1 MLSIG
6 VASGGYYASLAQEDY
21 YHQGGEPPG
30 RWHGQGAKALGLSG
44 QVDKDEFLR
53 LCDGFSPTGKALTQ
67 NAGKEDRRAGYDLCF
82 SAPKSVSVLWAL
94 SDEKTRKEIQEAIH
108 EAAKAGVTY
117 LENEAA
123 YTRRGHAGAELEKC
137 KLAVALFEHGTSRA
151 QDPQLHV
158 HAVALNLAIREDGT
172 TGAIESKEF
181 FRHKMAGGAV
191 FRAEFANQLQRRIGV
206 EIVEGVKNTFEIKG
220 VPKEITEEFS
230 KRRTEIEEAMK
241 KEGARGAERAAY
253 YTLTTREKKEHV
265 ARELLFEKWEGIGKE
280 FGFDSQSV
288 INQRIEPRDVAKEKT
303 IVVEEAVLKITQGQA
318 FFTEKE
324 LVRRTAEAAQ
334 TRGLNAK
341 DVLSA
346 ARAYLDTEAIHLGRR
361 GNDRYYTTQEIDA
374 LEKRMLSLVDS
385 SKRMSYEPAKAEK
398 IALQASLNDEQ
409 KKALHHITKKDG
421 GILIVSGMA
430 GTGKTTLLN
439 SAREVWESQGFEV
452 KGAALAAVAAKGLQE
467 GAKIQST
474 TLHKT
479 LLEIERGNLKLDSKT
494 VLVIDEAGMVGT
506 RQMARVVDEVS
517 MSGARLILV
526 GDERQLQPIEHG
538 SPFKAI
544 GDRLGRA
551 ELTDIKRQRDE
562 WAREAVKDFAAG
574 RADKA
579 LLAFAERGQLIVAD
593 DKRQA
598 MNALINDWAATGRK
612 REENLIFA
620 GTKAETWALN
630 RMAQE
635 MRQVKEELGEKSI
648 SVNGQVLFENDRV
661 LFTKN
666 KKLYGVNNGDLGTV
680 KRVDEER
687 GNLTVMLDSGQ
698 QVRIPVAAYQD
709 IELGYAVTTH
719 KGQGKTV
726 RRAFAMVGGEMDHR
740 EFSYVQMSRAREET
754 RIYTEKAEVGSTI
767 AARAKEMSRSRQ
779 KAMAQ
784 DVKRDAIKDLLVNLV
799 QESLQKGINHGR

>member
-6 VASGGYYASLAQEDY
+6 AASGGYYASLAQEDY
-21 YHQGGEPPG
+21 YHAGGEPPG
-30 RWHGQGAKALGLSG
+30 QWHGQGAAALGLSG
-44 QVDKDEFLR
+44 QVDKEQFLQ

-67 NAGKEDRRAGYDLCF
+67 NAGKEDRRAGFDLCF

-94 SDEKTRKEIQEAIH
+94 SDEKTRKEIQDSIH
-108 EAAKAGVTY
+108 EATKAAVTY
-117 LENEAA
+117 LESEAA
-123 YTRRGHAGAELEKC
+123 YTRRGHGGAEQEKC

-158 HAVALNLAIREDGT
+158 HAVALNLAFRADGT
-172 TGAIESKEF
+172 TGAIESKEL

-191 FRAEFANQLQRRIGV
+191 FRAEFASQLQKRLDV
-206 EIVEGVKNTFEIKG
+206 EIVEGVKDTFEIKG

-230 KRRTEIEEAMK
+230 KRRAEIEGAMK
-241 KEGARGAERAAY
+241 KEGANGAERAAY
-253 YTLTTREKKEHV
+253 FTLTTREKKEHV
-265 ARELLFEKWEGIGKE
+265 ARELLFEKWQEVGKE
-280 FGFDSQSV
+280 FGFDPGRV
-288 INQRIEPRDVAKEKT
+288 MNQGIEPKDRAKKKAFA
-303 IVVEEAVLKITQGQA
+303 VEEAVFKITQGQA

-334 TRGLNAK
+334 TKGLSAK

-346 ARAYLDTEAIHLGRR
+346 TRAYLDTEAIQLGRR

-374 LEKRMLSLVDS
+374 LEKRMLSLVES
-385 SKRMSYEPAKAEK
+385 SKRMSYEPVKAEK

-409 KKALHHITKKDG
+409 KKALYHVTQNKG
-421 GILIVSGMA
+421 GILVVSGMA

-439 SAREVWESQGFEV
+439 EARKVWESQGFEV

-467 GAKIQST
+467 GAQIESA

-479 LLEIERGNLKLDSKT
+479 LLEIDRGNLKLTDKT

-506 RQMARVVDEVS
+506 RQMAQVIDEVAK
-517 MSGARLILV
+517 SGAKLVLV
-526 GDERQLQPIEHG
+526 GDEKQLQPIEHG
-538 SPFKAI
+538 APFKAI

-562 WAREAVKDFAAG
+562 WAREAVKDFATG

-579 LLAFAERGQLIVAD
+579 LAAFAERGQLVVAD
-593 DKRQA
+593 DKQQA
-598 MNALINDWAATGRK
+598 MNALINDWAATDKK
-612 REENLIFA
+612 REGSLIFA
-620 GTKAETWALN
+620 GTKAETRALN
-630 RMAQE
+630 QKAQE
-635 MRQVKEELGEKSI
+635 MRQIKEELGTQSI
-648 SVNGQVLFENDRV
+648 KVNGETFFENDRV

-666 KKLYGVNNGDLGTV
+666 KKFYGVNNGDLGTI
-680 KRVDEER
+680 KRIDEGR
-687 GNLTVMLDSGQ
+687 GNLTVILDGGQ

-726 RRAFAMVGGEMDHR
+726 KRAFAMVGGEMDHR

-767 AARAKEMSRSRQ
+767 AERAEEMSKSRQ
-779 KAMAQ
+779 KALAQ
-784 DVKRDAIKDLLVNLV
+784 ELRRESIKDLL
-799 QESLQKGINHGR
+799 EPASMPPEKGINYG

>member
-6 VASGGYYASLAQEDY
+6 AASGGYYASLAQEDY
-21 YHQGGEPPG
+21 YHAGGEPPG
-30 RWHGQGAKALGLSG
+30 RWHGRGADALELSG
-44 QVDKDEFLR
+44 QVDKEQFLR

-94 SDEKTRKEIQEAIH
+94 SDEKTRKEIQDAIH
-108 EAAKAGVTY
+108 EAAKAGVSY

-123 YTRRGHAGAELEKC
+123 YTRRGHAGAEVEKC
-137 KLAVALFEHGTSRA
+137 KLAVAMFEHGTSRA

-172 TGAIESKEF
+172 TGAIESKEL

-191 FRAEFANQLQRRIGV
+191 FRAEFASQLQRRLGV
-206 EIVEGVKNTFEIKG
+206 EIVKGVKDTFEIKG

-230 KRRTEIEEAMK
+230 KRRAEIEGAMK
-241 KEGARGAERAAY
+241 KEGAKGAERAAY

-265 ARELLFEKWEGIGKE
+265 ARELLFEKWQEVGKE
-280 FGFDSQSV
+280 FWFDPQSV
-288 INQRIEPRDVAKEKT
+288 MNQRVEPRDRAKEKA
-303 IVVEEAVLKITQGQA
+303 VAVEEAVFKITQGQA

-346 ARAYLDTEAIHLGRR
+346 VRTYLDSEAIHLGRS

-374 LEKRMLSLVDS
+374 LEKRMLSLVEA
-385 SKRMSYEPAKAEK
+385 SKRMRYEPAKTEQ
-398 IALQASLNDEQ
+398 IALELALNGEQ
-409 KKALHHITKKDG
+409 KKALYHITQKEG
-421 GILIVSGMA
+421 GVLVVSGMA

-439 SAREVWESQGFEV
+439 EARRVWESQGLEV
-452 KGAALAAVAAKGLQE
+452 RGAALAAVAAKGLQE
-467 GAKIQST
+467 GAKIESA

-479 LLEIERGNLKLDSKT
+479 LLEIERGNLKLSEKT
-494 VLVIDEAGMVGT
+494 VLVIDEAGMVGS
-506 RQMARVVDEVS
+506 RQMARVVDEVAA
-517 MSGARLILV
+517 SGARLILV

-551 ELTDIKRQRDE
+551 ELSDIKRQRDE

-574 RADKA
+574 RAEKA
-579 LLAFAERGQLIVAD
+579 LQAFAERGQLVVAD
-593 DKRQA
+593 DKQQA
-598 MNALINDWAATGRK
+598 MNALINDWAATGKK
-612 REENLIFA
+612 REENLILA
-620 GTKAETWALN
+620 GTKAETRALN

-648 SVNGQVLFENDRV
+648 NVNGQIVFENDRV

-680 KRVDEER
+680 KRIDETR
-687 GNLTVMLDSGQ
+687 GNLTVILDSGQ

-726 RRAFAMVGGEMDHR
+726 KRAFAMVGGEMDHR
-740 EFSYVQMSRAREET
+740 EFSYVQMSRAREGT
-754 RIYTEKAEVGSTI
+754 RIYTEKAEVGSTV
-767 AARAKEMSRSRQ
+767 AARAKEMSKSRQ
-779 KAMAQ
+779 KVMAQ
-784 DVKRDAIKDLLVNLV
+784 DMKKDVIKDLLINFV
-799 QESLQKGINHGR
+799 QQQQKGITHDR